1 MSTLSSG
8 TNVGTSDGTSE
19 GTIGGTVGGT
29 AGGTTGQTATGDRAT
44 GAPFKIMAALTAAV
58 LLAHGFILQSTS
70 VALRASERPV
80 TRPFTTRMIE
90 IKPAAQPGGEVTAAP
105 ALTAVAAPAAARG
118 ARPRKPGTRPNAAV
132 SPKPDL
138 AADVEQNQAIAL
150 APYVESAINS
160 EANDSATS
168 AATVGPAPAPAPV
181 TAASSPQPPT
191 PGVAAFPGAALSSPS
206 TSPPLPATSQALA
219 RAYTVP
225 GSVRLK
231 YNVAGTKDQ
240 LNYSARAEL
249 QWLQDGSTY
258 EARLEVGAFLLGS
271 RTFTSTG
278 RMTSDGLAPLRYSDK
293 TRSELA
299 AHFDYDKQRVTFS
312 ANTPEAAL
320 QSGAQDRV
328 SVFVQLGSMLAA
340 APDKYP
346 AGTSLSVQIIGP
358 RATEIWVVTVDG
370 DEKLNLPGG
379 ELTAVKFTRGVRSEF
394 DLKTEFWLAPALGF
408 LPARIRFTQ
417 VNGDLLDLVW
427 RATETP

>member
-1 MSTLSSG
+1 M
-8 TNVGTSDGTSE
+8 
-19 GTIGGTVGGT
+19 GGT

-44 GAPFKIMAALTAAV
+44 GAPFKILAALTAAV

-70 VALRASERPV
+70 VALRASERHV
-80 TRPFTTRMIE
+80 IRPFTTRMIE
-90 IKPAAQPGGEVTAAP
+90 IKPAAQPGGDVTAAP
-105 ALTAVAAPAAARG
+105 AVTAVAAPAAARG
-118 ARPRKPGTRPNAAV
+118 ARPRKPGTRPIAAV

-138 AADVEQNQAIAL
+138 ATDEEPKQAVAL
-150 APYVESAINS
+150 IPYEELAINN
-160 EANDSATS
+160 EANDAAASAT
-168 AATVGPAPAPAPV
+168 TVGPAPAPAPAPAPV
-181 TAASSPQPPT
+181 TAASSEQAPT
-191 PGVAAFPGAALSSPS
+191 PGVAALPGAALSSPS
-206 TSPPLPATSQALA
+206 TSPPTPATSQALA

-258 EARLEVGAFLLGS
+258 EARLEVGAFLIGS

-417 VNGDLLDLVW
+417 ANGDLLDLVW
-427 RATETP
+427 RATEAP